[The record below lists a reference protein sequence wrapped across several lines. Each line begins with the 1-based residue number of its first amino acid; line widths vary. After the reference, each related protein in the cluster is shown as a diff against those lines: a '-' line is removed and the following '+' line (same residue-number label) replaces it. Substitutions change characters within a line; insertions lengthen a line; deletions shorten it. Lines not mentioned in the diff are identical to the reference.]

1 MALGYI
7 QVQLV
12 LYLLD
17 VGRSGRGGS
26 AVLWVWLQLGA
37 FLFLVTR

>member
-1 MALGYI
+1 MALGDI

-12 LYLLD
+12 LYLPD
-17 VGRSGRGGS
+17 VGRSESGGR
-26 AVLWVWLQLGA
+26 AVLWVWLQLGG